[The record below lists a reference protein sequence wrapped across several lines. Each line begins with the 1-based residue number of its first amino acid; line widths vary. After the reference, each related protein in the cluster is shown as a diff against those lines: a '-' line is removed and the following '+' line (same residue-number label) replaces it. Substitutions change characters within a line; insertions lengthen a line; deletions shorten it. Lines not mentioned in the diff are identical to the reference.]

1 MKQVRDIMTT
11 QVQSVT
17 PQTDLITVARH
28 MRDLNVGSL
37 PIVENNRLLGII
49 TDRDIVIR
57 VIAEGRNPQTE
68 QVLQHLTPNPMT
80 IHSEASV
87 NDAADL
93 MAREQI
99 RRLPVVDEGKLVGWL
114 ALGDVAVEVDK
125 DKLSGDTLEQI
136 SQPSE
141 PRSQARG
148 Q

>member
-57 VIAEGRNPQTE
+57 VVAEGRNPQTE

-99 RRLPVVDEGKLVGWL
+99 RRLPVVDDDKLVGWL
-114 ALGDVAVEVDK
+114 ALGDVAVEVNK